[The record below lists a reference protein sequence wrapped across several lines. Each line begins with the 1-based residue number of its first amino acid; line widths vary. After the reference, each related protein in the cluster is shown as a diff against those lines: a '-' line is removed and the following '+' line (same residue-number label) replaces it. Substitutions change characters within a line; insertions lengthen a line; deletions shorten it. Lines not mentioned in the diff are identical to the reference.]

1 MTERGTSTALSY
13 VLTLSIATL
22 LVSGLLF
29 AGSTFVEDSREQ
41 VIRQELQ
48 VIGEHL
54 ASNVEQ
60 VERYA
65 NATDIVRSASIEQTF
80 PSRVTGSTYDVT
92 LSGGGG
98 DPRLYLNATK
108 PAVSVRIDLDS
119 SSRIRNN
126 ADAYADGGTIA
137 IRCEGGGSDDCG
149 GIVIENV

>member
-65 NATDIVRSASIEQTF
+65 DAPETVHEASLEQPF
-80 PSRVTGSTYDVT
+80 PSRVTGTTYDAI
-92 LSGGGG
+92 LRGNGG
-98 DPRLYLNATK
+98 DPTLTLRATD
-108 PAVSVRIDLDS
+108 PAVTVEIGLGSDVPITGETF
-119 SSRIRNN
+119 
-126 ADAYADGGTIA
+126 ADGGTIA
-137 IRCEGGGSDDCG
+137 TSCEVSGGTCDR
-149 GIVIENV
+149 IVIENA